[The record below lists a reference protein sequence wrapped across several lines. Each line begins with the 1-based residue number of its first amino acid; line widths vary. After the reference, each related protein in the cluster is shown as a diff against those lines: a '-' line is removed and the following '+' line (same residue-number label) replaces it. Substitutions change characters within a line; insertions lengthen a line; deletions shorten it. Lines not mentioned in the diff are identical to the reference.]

1 MAAKSLDITAL
12 DITDRIERIDSCE
25 KRFDIRLEALS
36 AFLKDEYGDRQISV
50 CGEIHLAVG
59 TEISCDITL
68 AFAAYDSNGRLIG
81 LEEKSFDAEKF
92 FAFDLFDIKFSV
104 PKFSVPKCKIEKLRI
119 FPKKC

>member
-1 MAAKSLDITAL
+1 MVAKSLDITAL

-81 LEEKSFDAEKF
+81 LEEKTLTLKSF
-92 FAFDLFDIKFSV
+92 LLSTCLISNSV
-104 PKFSVPKCKIEKLRI
+104 YQNAKL
-119 FPKKC
+119 KN